1 MLKVFNQIRKDL
13 IKRKKVEQYL
23 LYALGEIILVVIGI
37 LIALWINNLN
47 EERIIR
53 ERETR
58 YLIGL
63 RNEFQSNKH
72 RLMTLLEQN
81 QRNYEGGQEII
92 ALMSKKEM
100 VDETEFS
107 QVLYNT
113 FAGDIAFNANN
124 SLLIE
129 MINSG
134 SLKDVSNINLRKQ
147 LTTWMASLDDIRRQ
161 EEDLKLQREKVLDFM
176 RTENY
181 SLRTVLDQTGVS
193 GSVLQMQKQES
204 NASNLALLES
214 TSFEN
219 NVLMFMLTTLATG
232 QNHYEPLLLD
242 INTIL
247 DLINNVLDNI

>member
-47 EERIIR
+47 EERILR
-53 ERETR
+53 DKEAR

-72 RLMTLLEQN
+72 RLMALLEQN
-81 QRNYEGGQEII
+81 QRNYDGAQKIVDLI
-92 ALMSKKEM
+92 ANKDK

-107 QVLYNT
+107 QNMYLT

-134 SLKDVSNINLRKQ
+134 SLKDVRNISLRKQ
-147 LTTWMASLDDIRRQ
+147 LTTWMATLDDIRRQ
-161 EEDLKLQREKVLDFM
+161 EEDLKLQREKVLDIM

-181 SLRTVLDQTGVS
+181 SLRTLLDQSGISVS
-193 GSVLQMQKQES
+193 ELEIPERTSHT
-204 NASNLALLES
+204 SNLALLES

-219 NVLMFMLTTLATG
+219 NVLMFMLTSLATG

-242 INTIL
+242 IDTIL

>member
-37 LIALWINNLN
+37 LIALWVSNLDD
-47 EERIIR
+47 ERIIR
-53 ERETR
+53 EREAR

-63 RNEFQSNKH
+63 RNEFQSNRH
-72 RLMTLLEQN
+72 RLMVLLEQN
-81 QRNYEGGQEII
+81 QRNYAGAQKIV
-92 ALMSKKEM
+92 ALMSNRDGVKES
-100 VDETEFS
+100 EFS
-107 QVLYNT
+107 RLMYTT

-134 SLKDVSNINLRKQ
+134 SLKDVRNISLRKQ
-147 LTTWMASLDDIRRQ
+147 LTTWMATLNDIRRQ
-161 EEDLKLQREKVLDFM
+161 EEDLKLQREKVLDLM

-181 SLRTVLDQTGVS
+181 SLRTILDQTGVS
-193 GSVLQMQKQES
+193 VSELQIPERAS
-204 NASNLALLES
+204 NTSNLALLES

-242 INTIL
+242 IDTIL

>member
-47 EERIIR
+47 EERILRDR
-53 ERETR
+53 ESR

-72 RLMTLLEQN
+72 RLMALLEQN
-81 QRNYEGGQEII
+81 QRNYEGAQKIVALI
-92 ALMSKKEM
+92 ANKDIVEES
-100 VDETEFS
+100 EFS
-107 QVLYNT
+107 QVMYLT

-124 SLLIE
+124 SVLIE

-134 SLKDVSNINLRKQ
+134 SLKDVRNISLRKQ
-147 LTTWMASLDDIRRQ
+147 LTTWMATLDDIRRQ
-161 EEDLKLQREKVLDFM
+161 EEDLKLQREKVLDIM

-181 SLRTVLDQTGVS
+181 SLRTLLDQSGISVS
-193 GSVLQMQKQES
+193 ELQIPERTSHK
-204 NASNLALLES
+204 SNLALLES

-232 QNHYEPLLLD
+232 QNHYEPLLAD
-242 INTIL
+242 IDTIL

>member
-13 IKRKKVEQYL
+13 IKRRKVEQYL

-47 EERIIR
+47 EERILRDR
-53 ERETR
+53 EAR

-72 RLMTLLEQN
+72 RLMALLEQN
-81 QRNYEGGQEII
+81 QRNYEGAQKIV
-92 ALMSKKEM
+92 ALLANKDIVEES
-100 VDETEFS
+100 EFS
-107 QVLYNT
+107 QVMYLT

-124 SLLIE
+124 SVLIE

-134 SLKDVSNINLRKQ
+134 SLKDVRNISLRKQ
-147 LTTWMASLDDIRRQ
+147 LTTWMATLDDIRRQ
-161 EEDLKLQREKVLDFM
+161 EEDLKLQREKVLDIM

-181 SLRTVLDQTGVS
+181 SLRTVLDQS
-193 GSVLQMQKQES
+193 GISVNELQIPEQTS
-204 NASNLALLES
+204 HISNLSLLES

-232 QNHYEPLLLD
+232 QNHYTPLLAD
-242 INTIL
+242 IDTIL